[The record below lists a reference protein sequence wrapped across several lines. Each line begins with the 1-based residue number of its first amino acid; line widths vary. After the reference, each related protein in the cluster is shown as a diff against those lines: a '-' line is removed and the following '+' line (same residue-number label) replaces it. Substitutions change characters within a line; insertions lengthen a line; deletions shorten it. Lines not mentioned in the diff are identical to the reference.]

1 VAAGQGCCE
10 VKSALQKFRYAAT
23 GRWAVSIRTYLV
35 LVFPFG
41 FLTSIEREQ
50 LLNGV
55 GLTQAATIAFAG
67 ELVASLYLF
76 LLQLFILG
84 DRKTK
89 LQPLSRCLFVWIS
102 TGFVRGG
109 FTAIYAVWAF
119 GYEAGLTI
127 RLPAAVLYTAGAMAV
142 TAFYFGTIERRR
154 LETQAL
160 NSLGGILHEERS
172 QLTDQEDE
180 KRKRVL
186 SVFEAQL
193 LPQVVAL
200 RSGIQKLLAGRDA
213 DNEQGL
219 HQLLTQ
225 SQEISKAINQQK
237 LEYEGSSKSNL
248 DEYNAGLQIPYWSHV
263 IPKIIS
269 IRLTLLVM
277 ILGSATGQ
285 FPRNGI
291 KGIAAGIIGGIFV
304 VSILLPI
311 SILIKKKPSLR
322 TFLMPFGFAAAFSVQ
337 YIFNLLQPTLGFNL
351 NNPYAPWYSGLKS
364 VYGVYVSSV
373 IASLL
378 VNTGREFDGANTK
391 GLNLRDAIHLLSLR
405 NEVIDQSLFDTRFGT
420 LQGKIAGVTMA
431 LHLME
436 TQSLGQ
442 ISASRKRELLE
453 SANQLLGESMQAIES
468 LTLKA
473 L

>member
-1 VAAGQGCCE
+1 M
-10 VKSALQKFRYAAT
+10 
-23 GRWAVSIRTYLV
+23 

-41 FLTSIEREQ
+41 FLTSIDREQ

-55 GLTQAATIAFAG
+55 GISQAATIAFAG

-76 LLQLFILG
+76 LAQLFILG
-84 DRKTK
+84 DRKNK
-89 LQPLSRCLFVWIS
+89 QQSLARCLFVWIS
-102 TGFVRGG
+102 TGLVRGG
-109 FTAIYAVWAF
+109 FTAVYAQWAF
-119 GYEAGLTI
+119 GYQLDLPI
-127 RLPAAVLYTAGAMAV
+127 RLPAAILFTAGAMAV

-160 NSLGGILHEERS
+160 HSLGGVLH
-172 QLTDQEDE
+172 QEHSGLNNLEVE
-180 KRKRVL
+180 KRKQVL

-193 LPQVVAL
+193 LPQVSAL
-200 RSGIQKLLAGRDA
+200 RSGIQKLLAGQDE

-219 HQLLTQ
+219 RLLLTQ
-225 SQEISKAINQQK
+225 SQDISKAINQQK
-237 LEYEGSSKSNL
+237 LEYEGDSKSSP
-248 DEYNAGLQIPYWSHV
+248 DEFNSGSLIPDWSQLM
-263 IPKIIS
+263 PKIIS
-269 IRLTLLVM
+269 IRLTFFVM
-277 ILGSATGQ
+277 VLGASTGQ

-291 KGIAAGIIGGIFV
+291 KGVAAGVIGAIII
-304 VSILLPI
+304 VSILLPL
-311 SILIKKKPSLR
+311 SILIKRYPSHR
-322 TFLMPFGFAAAFSVQ
+322 NFLMPLGFAAAFSVQ
-337 YIFNLLQPTLGFNL
+337 YFFNLLQPTLGFVL

-364 VYGVYVSSV
+364 VYGVYVASV

-378 VNTGREFDGANTK
+378 VNTGREFEGANIK
-391 GLNLRDAIHLLSLR
+391 GSNLRDAIHLLSLR

-431 LHLME
+431 LHLMD

-442 ISASRKRELLE
+442 ISSSRKKELLG
-453 SANQLLGESMQAIES
+453 SANELLSESMRTIES

>member
-1 VAAGQGCCE
+1 MAAGQGCCE
-10 VKSALQKFRYAAT
+10 VTSPAQRFRYAVT

-55 GLTQAATIAFAG
+55 GISQAATIAFAG
-67 ELVASLYLF
+67 ELAASLYLF
-76 LLQLFILG
+76 LAQLFILG

-89 LQPLSRCLFVWIS
+89 LQPLSRCLFIWAS
-102 TGFVRGG
+102 TGLVRGG
-109 FTAIYAVWAF
+109 FTAVYAHWAF
-119 GYEAGLTI
+119 GYELDLPV
-127 RLPAAVLYTAGAMAV
+127 RLPAAILFTAGAMAV

-154 LETQAL
+154 LKIQAL
-160 NSLGGILHEERS
+160 HSLGGFLH
-172 QLTDQEDE
+172 QEHSGLNNLEHE
-180 KRKRVL
+180 KRGQIL

-193 LPQVVAL
+193 LPQVSAL
-200 RSGIQKLLAGRDA
+200 RSGIQKLLAYRDE
-213 DNEQGL
+213 NNQQEL

-225 SQEISKAINQQK
+225 SQDISKAINQQK
-237 LEYEGSSKSNL
+237 LEYEQSSKSYPGKHNS
-248 DEYNAGLQIPYWSHV
+248 ESQIPYWSHL

-269 IRLTLLVM
+269 VRLTFLVM

-291 KGIAAGIIGGIFV
+291 KGVAAGIIGAIFV
-304 VSILLPI
+304 ISILAPI
-311 SILIKKKPSLR
+311 SILNKRYPSHR
-322 TFLMPFGFAAAFSVQ
+322 NFLIPLGFAAAFSVQ
-337 YIFNLLQPTLGFNL
+337 YVFNLLQPTLGFVL

-364 VYGVYVSSV
+364 LYGVYVASV

-378 VNTGREFDGANTK
+378 VTTGREFEGANIK
-391 GLNLRDAIHLLSLR
+391 GSNLRDAIHLLSLR

-431 LHLME
+431 LHLMD

-442 ISASRKRELLE
+442 ISSSRKKELLE
-453 SANQLLGESMQAIES
+453 SANELLGESMRTIES

>member
-1 VAAGQGCCE
+1 MTSPAQRF
-10 VKSALQKFRYAAT
+10 KYAAT

-55 GLTQAATIAFAG
+55 GITQAATIAFAG
-67 ELVASLYLF
+67 ELTASLYLF
-76 LLQLFILG
+76 LVQLFVLG

-89 LQPLSRCLFVWIS
+89 LQKLSRCLFVWVS
-102 TGFVRGG
+102 TGLVRGG

-119 GYEAGLTI
+119 GYEAELPI

-160 NSLGGILHEERS
+160 NSLGGLLHEERT

-186 SVFEAQL
+186 SVFESQL
-193 LPQVVAL
+193 LPQVVVL

-225 SQEISKAINQQK
+225 SQEISRAINQQK
-237 LEYEGSSKSNL
+237 LEYEASSKSYQ
-248 DEYNAGLQIPYWSHV
+248 DGYNSGPQITYWSQV

-269 IRLTLLVM
+269 IRLTFLVM
-277 ILGSATGQ
+277 VLGSATGQ

-291 KGIAAGIIGGIFV
+291 KGIAAGIMGAIFV
-304 VSILLPI
+304 VSILAPI
-311 SILIKKKPSLR
+311 SVLIKRFPANR
-322 TFLMPFGFAAAFSVQ
+322 YFFMPLGFAAAFSVQ
-337 YIFNLLQPTLGFNL
+337 YVFNLFQPTLGFHL

-364 VYGVYVSSV
+364 VYGVYVASV
-373 IASLL
+373 IASVV
-378 VNTGREFDGANTK
+378 VNIGREFEGANTK
-391 GLNLRDAIHLLSLR
+391 GLGLRDAIHLLSLR

-442 ISASRKRELLE
+442 ISASRKKELLE
-453 SANQLLGESMQAIES
+453 SANQLLGESMHSIES

>member
-1 VAAGQGCCE
+1 VTSPAQR
-10 VKSALQKFRYAAT
+10 FRYAAT

-55 GLTQAATIAFAG
+55 GITRAATIAFAG
-67 ELVASLYLF
+67 ELAASLYLF
-76 LLQLFILG
+76 LAQLFILG

-89 LQPLSRCLFVWIS
+89 LQSLARCIFVWVS
-102 TGFVRGG
+102 TGLVRGG
-109 FTAIYAVWAF
+109 FTAFYAQWAF
-119 GYEAGLTI
+119 GFDLELPI
-127 RLPAAVLYTAGAMAV
+127 HLPAAILFTAGAMAV
-142 TAFYFGTIERRR
+142 TAFYFGTIERKR

-160 NSLGGILHEERS
+160 HSLGGVLH
-172 QLTDQEDE
+172 QEHSGLNDLEVE
-180 KRKRVL
+180 KRKQVL

-193 LPQVVAL
+193 LPQVSAL
-200 RSGIQKLLAGRDA
+200 RSGIQKLLVGQDQ
-213 DNEQGL
+213 NSEQGL

-237 LEYEGSSKSNL
+237 LEYEGGIKSSS
-248 DEYNAGLQIPYWSHV
+248 DEYNSGSQIPYWSQL

-269 IRLTLLVM
+269 IRLTFFVLL
-277 ILGSATGQ
+277 LGASTGQ

-291 KGIAAGIIGGIFV
+291 KGVAAGVIGAIFIT
-304 VSILLPI
+304 SILLPI
-311 SILIKKKPSLR
+311 SILIKRYPSQR
-322 TFLMPFGFAAAFSVQ
+322 HFLMPLGFAAAFSVQ
-337 YIFNLLQPTLGFNL
+337 YVFNLLQPTLGFVL
-351 NNPYAPWYSGLKS
+351 NNPYTPWYSGLKS
-364 VYGVYVSSV
+364 VYGVYISSV

-378 VNTGREFDGANTK
+378 VNTGREFEGANIK
-391 GLNLRDAIHLLSLR
+391 GSNLRDAIHLLSLR
-405 NEVIDQSLFDTRFGT
+405 SEVIDQSLFDTRFGT

-431 LHLME
+431 LHLMD

-442 ISASRKRELLE
+442 ISSSRKKELLE
-453 SANQLLGESMQAIES
+453 SANELLGESMRTIES